1 MHVICVTKGLLGYV
15 EENVQKGSFITQYET
30 NERFMNSK
38 KFHIFTHKL
47 IKQSFMWILR
57 IDHLDLR
64 ENHIIEKLLLV

>member
-1 MHVICVTKGLLGYV
+1 
-15 EENVQKGSFITQYET
+15 
-30 NERFMNSK
+30 MNSK

-64 ENHIIEKLLLV
+64 ENHIIEKLFLV